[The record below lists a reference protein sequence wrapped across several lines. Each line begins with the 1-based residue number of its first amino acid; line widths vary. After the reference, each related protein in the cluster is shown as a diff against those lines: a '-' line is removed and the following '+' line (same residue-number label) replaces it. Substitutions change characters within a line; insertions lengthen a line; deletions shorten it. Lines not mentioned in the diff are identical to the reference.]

1 MTPLIDGFNRKID
14 YLRISVT
21 DRCNF
26 RCVYCMPADGVEFVA
41 REELLTYDEIERI
54 TKVFV
59 GLGVDKIRISGGEP
73 TVRKDITE
81 LVHRIGQLPLK
92 SFAMTTNGYL
102 LNGLA
107 PQLKQSGLQR
117 VNISLDTLKKEK
129 FKELARFD
137 GFDQVW
143 NSIWRSVELGFSPV
157 KINMVVMKSIN
168 DDEVYDFVELAR
180 KIPLHIRFI
189 EYMPSSGGLG
199 NEFEHARILKTE
211 QLKDMVAQ
219 KYELIPVTETEK
231 TGPAKLFSI
240 PEFAGRIGFIDPYA
254 EHFCS
259 TCNRVRLT
267 SLGKLKWCLFSN
279 EGLDVKSFIRSG
291 KSDEELDHWIRERI
305 VLDKPEHHPLI
316 ISDMINANTVFS
328 QVGG

>member
-1 MTPLIDGFNRKID
+1 MPLIDGFNRKID

-26 RCVYCMPADGVEFVA
+26 RCVYCMPSEGVEFVP

-54 TKVFV
+54 AKVFV
-59 GLGVDKIRISGGEP
+59 KLGIEKIRISGGEP

-81 LVHRIGQLPLK
+81 LVRRIGQLPLK

-102 LNGLA
+102 LSELA
-107 PQLKQSGLQR
+107 PQFKQAGLHR
-117 VNISLDTLKKEK
+117 VNISLDTLKKGK

-137 GFDQVW
+137 GFDHVW
-143 NSIWRSVELGFSPV
+143 NAISRAFEIGFDPV
-157 KINMVVMKSIN
+157 KINMVVMKGIN
-168 DDEVYDFVELAR
+168 DDEIYNFVELAR
-180 KIPLHIRFI
+180 KKPFHIRFI

-199 NEFEHARILKTE
+199 NAFEQARILKTD
-211 QLKDMVAQ
+211 QLKEKVAQ
-219 KYELIPVTETEK
+219 KYMLLPVMESEK
-231 TGPAKLFSI
+231 TGPAKLFEI
-240 PEFAGRIGFIDPYA
+240 PGFAGKIGFIDPYA

-259 TCNRVRLT
+259 TCNRIRLT

-279 EGLDVKSFIRSG
+279 DGLDVRGFIRDG
-291 KSDEELDHWIRERI
+291 NSDASLMQWIQERI
-305 VLDKPEHHPLI
+305 VLDKPEHHPPI
-316 ISDMINANTVFS
+316 ISDMIHVNTVFS